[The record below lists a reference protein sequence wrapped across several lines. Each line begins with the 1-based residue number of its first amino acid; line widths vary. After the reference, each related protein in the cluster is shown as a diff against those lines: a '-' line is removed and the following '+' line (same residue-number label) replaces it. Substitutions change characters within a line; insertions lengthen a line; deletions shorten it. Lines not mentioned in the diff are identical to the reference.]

1 MIYTVQYRVN
11 DLFSDVFK
19 PYLNDIGTSLMHNL
33 KTHKKFVLTD
43 LGSLS
48 YDIKCLFQRIK
59 NR

>member
-1 MIYTVQYRVN
+1 MIYIVQYKVN

-33 KTHKKFVLTD
+33 KRLKKLMLTD
-43 LGSLS
+43 LGSLC